1 MKENKRIINK
11 NRLVIEEKL
20 KKFLIFTEN
29 CIPIGEVRK
38 ELDKKWQ
45 EVNKQIKTAKNNK

>member
-20 KKFLIFTEN
+20 KKFLISTEN

-38 ELDKKWQ
+38 ELDKK
-45 EVNKQIKTAKNNK
+45 